1 MTNLKLFVIAETLA
15 VCRLNENAPVPGWAL
30 LGGFFSVTRAHKELS
45 VVCLQQNA
53 PDMVKCERG
62 WRALKV
68 QGPLE
73 FSMTGVLAALAVP
86 LAQAEVSIFAI
97 STYDTD
103 YILVK
108 QTVLEKAIA
117 ALREEGFEV
126 EENS

>member
-1 MTNLKLFVIAETLA
+1 M
-15 VCRLNENAPVPGWAL
+15 

-53 PDMVKCERG
+53 PDMIKCERD
-62 WRALKV
+62 WRALLV

-73 FSMTGVLAALAVP
+73 FSMTGVLAALTAP
-86 LAQAEVSIFAI
+86 LAKAEISIFAI

-108 QTVLEKAIA
+108 QPALEKAII
-117 ALREEGFEV
+117 ALRKEGFEV